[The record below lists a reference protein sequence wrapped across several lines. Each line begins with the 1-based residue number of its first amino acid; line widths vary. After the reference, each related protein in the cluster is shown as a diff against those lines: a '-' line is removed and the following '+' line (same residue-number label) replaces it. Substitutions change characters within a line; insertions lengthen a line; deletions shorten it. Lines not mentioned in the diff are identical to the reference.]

1 MTFPFFLCHFLGIS
15 VEGVVR
21 SYTLWVEKLVPR
33 DEHLASG
40 EHWRP
45 VLSPGSGPI
54 FSECR
59 RHCDVTWETWVPN
72 YQLSYSQF
80 ANIWG
85 VYQVHENTL
94 SVWINKRQKTF
105 LGSVSHDKVSG
116 AIRFTFYLK
125 CRVTEVESE
134 TEMFHHLSHSSNGCN
149 CQRWADMNKACSQ
162 ELLLGLPYVGTGV

>member
-1 MTFPFFLCHFLGIS
+1 MTFSFFLCHFLGIS

-21 SYTLWVEKLVPR
+21 SYTLWVEKLVPW

-85 VYQVHENTL
+85 VNQVHENTL

-116 AIRFTFYLK
+116 AIRFIFYLK
-125 CRVTEVESE
+125 CRVTEVESD
-134 TEMFHHLSHSSNGCN
+134 TEIFHHLSHSSNGRS